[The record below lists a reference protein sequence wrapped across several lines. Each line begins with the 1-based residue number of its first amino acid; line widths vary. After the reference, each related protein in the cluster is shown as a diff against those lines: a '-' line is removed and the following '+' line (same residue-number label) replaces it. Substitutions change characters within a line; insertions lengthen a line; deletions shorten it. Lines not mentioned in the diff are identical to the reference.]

1 MVDTI
6 ILNKSLHFKGKVTTG
21 ESGNQN
27 FTNVITGKFN
37 IQQQANVTFENLWI
51 CYGVEKDNI
60 INGTEQSG
68 ISLINCVLENTQVD
82 GEVYPIFYIGDHSN
96 VVLRSVTIIENPK
109 LYLKSYVGNS
119 KLEMD
124 NCVFQDCRIIL
135 ENVDLKMKNCRESVI
150 LTEA

>member
-1 MVDTI
+1 M
-6 ILNKSLHFKGKVTTG
+6 
-21 ESGNQN
+21 
-27 FTNVITGKFN
+27 
-37 IQQQANVTFENLWI
+37 
-51 CYGVEKDNI
+51 EKDNI

-135 ENVDLKMKNCRESVI
+135 ENVDFKNEKLHHSDRGQQYDTCNQM
-150 LTEA
+150 

>member
-1 MVDTI
+1 M
-6 ILNKSLHFKGKVTTG
+6 
-21 ESGNQN
+21 
-27 FTNVITGKFN
+27 
-37 IQQQANVTFENLWI
+37 
-51 CYGVEKDNI
+51 EKDNI

-135 ENVDLKMKNCRESVI
+135 ENVDLKMKNCTIQTGDSNTIHAIKCEMQIENSVI
-150 LTEA
+150 KGSDPTKGYPAL